1 MPKNQDKYNRLKDK
15 SIFTAAGRIGSLL
28 MLTQLFILYSCA
40 TVKVEMNGYPMPENV
55 VCATLTTSNIRVDS
69 AVVYRYGVLEVDEV
83 LDEYSYLDVSDH
95 KKTHYLN
102 PLFMQSLKI
111 IIHINNPNKIKYKLW
126 IDRTARSSDKKID
139 TRNYELGYSGN
150 LSRKEI
156 VINLPVEEGLRGRA
170 SFNIKSGSGNLL
182 YQGLVF
188 KYKVRGKGVV
198 PTK

>member
-1 MPKNQDKYNRLKDK
+1 MPKDQGNHNSPKDK
-15 SIFTAAGRIGSLL
+15 SIFAAAGRIGSLL

-40 TVKVEMNGYPMPENV
+40 TVKMEMNGYPMPENM
-55 VCATLTTSNIRVDS
+55 VCATLISSGIKVNS
-69 AVVYRYGVLEVDEV
+69 AVVYRYGVMEGDEI
-83 LDEYSYLDVSDH
+83 LDEYSYLDVSNH

-126 IDRTARSSDKKID
+126 IDRTAKSIDGKID

-156 VINLPVEEGLRGRA
+156 VINLPVEEGLRGQA
-170 SFNIKSGSGNLL
+170 SFNIKSGSGNLV
-182 YQGLVF
+182 YQGLVL
-188 KYKVRGKGVV
+188 KYKVREKEVV
-198 PTK
+198 IAE